1 MPRMQVYLPDELHAA
16 VKERGLRASEL
27 LQDAVR
33 SELHRLDLL
42 DAGDRYLEDLIA
54 EVGEP
59 TPAER
64 ARAAAIA
71 QRISDRVRT
80 ERAS

>member
-1 MPRMQVYLPDELHAA
+1 MQVYLSDELHAA

-27 LQDAVR
+27 LQTAVR
-33 SELHRLDLL
+33 SELRRLDLL
-42 DAGDRYLEDLIA
+42 DAADRYLEDLIA

-80 ERAS
+80 EQAS